1 MTFHRPQSPVY
12 ARRIVGIET
21 EYGITALSEP
31 SQRHLTP
38 DEVAREL
45 FRPVVDKH
53 QATNIFTDN
62 ASRLYLDVG
71 SHPEIATGEC
81 DSLTKLIKYERAG
94 DALGTDI
101 SVQAEISMP

>member
-1 MTFHRPQSPVY
+1 MNFQIQKSPDN
-12 ARRIVGIET
+12 ARRIMGIET
-21 EYGITALSEP
+21 EYGITALAEP
-31 SQRHLTP
+31 HQRQLTP

-45 FRPVVDKH
+45 FRPVVEKH